1 MQAFILS
8 AYTKGKE
15 GELKK
20 KTPSVFLLG
29 HVSEPLAK
37 IIIYEGKERRGE
49 TGGWA
54 IGFLLSWVR
63 WSSLRQL
70 ED

>member
-1 MQAFILS
+1 MHIQ
-8 AYTKGKE
+8 KE
-15 GELKK
+15 RRGSKKK

-29 HVSEPLAK
+29 HVREPLAK

-63 WSSLRQL
+63 
-70 ED
+70 